1 MDKTMQI
8 VLEPGGKLEAR
19 ASMKTV
25 VTKHRRHDCTSYVA
39 GPLAAGEYELRVHG
53 PLFPVD
59 TTMGQTTAGRRRV
72 ERARASSQDPRG
84 MDNQRRFA
92 DAPGP

>member
-1 MDKTMQI
+1 MDKKMQI

-39 GPLAAGEYELRVHG
+39 GPLAAGEYELRVHA
-53 PLFPVD
+53 PLFPVKAL
-59 TTMGQTTAGRRRV
+59 GEATAKLTV
-72 ERARASSQDPRG
+72 IK
-84 MDNQRRFA
+84 
-92 DAPGP
+92 